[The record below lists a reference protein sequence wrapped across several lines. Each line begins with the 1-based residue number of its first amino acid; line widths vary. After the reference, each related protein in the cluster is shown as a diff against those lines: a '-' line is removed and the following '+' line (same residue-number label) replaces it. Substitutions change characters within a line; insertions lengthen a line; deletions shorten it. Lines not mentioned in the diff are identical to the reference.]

1 MIKLYVNKNHLTV
14 RERELLTSG
23 SVNAYQVLFEFS
35 PDWDGLERTAVF
47 RSGKKSVSV
56 LLGADGEC
64 KIPWEVLSF
73 HGQRIYAG
81 VCGTR
86 GGDLVLP
93 TVWADLGAVQEGAR
107 PGEPSSPPTPELWEQ
122 ALEKKGDALGY
133 TEAGELGLYAGE
145 TLLSSVPVSG
155 GGGGV
160 VPGPP
165 GPEGPP
171 GPKGDKGDKGDP
183 GPAGADGRDGKDG
196 APGPQG
202 EPGKD
207 GKDGAPGPSGPAGAD
222 GAPGQDGENGAT
234 FMPSVSPEGIISWT
248 NDGGLQNP
256 DPVNIKGPPGEVGTG
271 GSSLSLDVYSTEE
284 TRIGTWI
291 NGKPIYRKCF
301 SLTTPPSSTTK
312 WYDETK
318 IESFEYM
325 VGTTVIVFYN
335 NAYIQTNYLSSAG
348 QFLSG
353 FDNIGRLWIA
363 CTMSNVQN
371 KACVAVLEYT
381 KTTDSGSG
389 IWWSPKM
396 TGANNPPRYNAT
408 ASRQNLSSLYS
419 YGYAWQAFDGD
430 ENTGWYDKV
439 SGANAWLQFESAEPI
454 PIKGVRVRPTSD
466 VNDTCMPLKI
476 RVMSVDDGG
485 NEIEIGVLNPP
496 FDSTSNTIPHDWTA
510 LEFDSTITSKRFRFR
525 CSGSGYDSNYNI
537 IGEIQFLR
545 TDM

>member
-23 SVNAYQVLFEFS
+23 SVNTYQVLFEFS

-47 RSGKKSVSV
+47 RSSKKSVSV

-93 TVWADLGAVQEGAR
+93 TVWADLGTVQEGAC

-248 NDGGLQNP
+248 NDGGLPNP
-256 DPVNIKGPPGEVGTG
+256 DPVNIKGPPGEAGTG

-301 SLTTPPSSTTK
+301 SLTTPPSSTSK
-312 WYDETK
+312 YYDETK

-335 NAYIQTNYLSSAG
+335 NFYIQTNYLSSAG
-348 QFLSG
+348 LFLSG
-353 FDNIGRLWIA
+353 FDNIGRLWIT
-363 CTMSNVQN
+363 CTMSSVQN

-381 KTTDSGSG
+381 KTTDSAFG
-389 IWWSPKM
+389 I
-396 TGANNPPRYNAT
+396 
-408 ASRQNLSSLYS
+408 
-419 YGYAWQAFDGD
+419 
-430 ENTGWYDKV
+430 
-439 SGANAWLQFESAEPI
+439 
-454 PIKGVRVRPTSD
+454 
-466 VNDTCMPLKI
+466 
-476 RVMSVDDGG
+476 
-485 NEIEIGVLNPP
+485 
-496 FDSTSNTIPHDWTA
+496 
-510 LEFDSTITSKRFRFR
+510 
-525 CSGSGYDSNYNI
+525 
-537 IGEIQFLR
+537 
-545 TDM
+545 